1 MFNSPEPIIEHDQ
14 MKNFCADWASTV
26 DGLELTPDVQKV
38 ALTALLGM
46 INSPHWCPHIVTEK
60 LKLLEYFTL
69 VPEDSQP
76 LRRCINNPDLID
88 VIKYMDNQAASFLWL
103 EILWLKYGELT
114 TKVRTQLKDVT
125 RDIGQGRRR
134 MDLDKYLTTV
144 DSESR
149 EAEEALTQYDTWTT
163 DPKAVALKVKIES
176 LQEARST
183 LVALKRG

>member
-103 EILWLKYGELT
+103 EILWLKYGELIPQVRVKLEEF
-114 TKVRTQLKDVT
+114 TKE
-125 RDIGQGRRR
+125 IGQGRRR
-134 MDLDKYLTTV
+134 TDLGKYPPKL
-144 DSESR
+144 DSELGEVER
-149 EAEEALTQYDTWTT
+149 ALMQYNTWSA
-163 DPKAVALKVKIES
+163 DPAAVTLRTKIEN

-183 LVALKRG
+183 LGNIKDG

>member
-1 MFNSPEPIIEHDQ
+1 
-14 MKNFCADWASTV
+14 
-26 DGLELTPDVQKV
+26 
-38 ALTALLGM
+38 
-46 INSPHWCPHIVTEK
+46 
-60 LKLLEYFTL
+60 
-69 VPEDSQP
+69 
-76 LRRCINNPDLID
+76 
-88 VIKYMDNQAASFLWL
+88 MDNQAASFLWL

-114 TKVRTQLKDVT
+114 PEVRTQLKDVT

-163 DPKAVALKVKIES
+163 DPKTVALKVKIES